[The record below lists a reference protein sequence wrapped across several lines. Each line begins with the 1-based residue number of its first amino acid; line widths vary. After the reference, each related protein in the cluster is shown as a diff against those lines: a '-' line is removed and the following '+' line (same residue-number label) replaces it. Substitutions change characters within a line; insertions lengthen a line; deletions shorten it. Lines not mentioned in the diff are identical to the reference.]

1 MALAAA
7 ELAEVAAEDAEV
19 AADAA
24 DVAALLAEVDADAAL
39 VAAADDERDA
49 LVALDAAALADA
61 LTFVSSE
68 DKEIQV
74 PVEVSAV
81 VISPMSRTRPDAT

>member
-7 ELAEVAAEDAEV
+7 ELAEVAAEDADV
-19 AADAA
+19 AAEAA

-49 LVALDAAALADA
+49 LVALVAAALADA
-61 LTFVSSE
+61 FTFVSKE
-68 DKEIQV
+68 DKETHV
-74 PVEVSAV
+74 PVLVSVSTIAP
-81 VISPMSRTRPDAT
+81 ISLTRPDAT